1 MRVRWGQ
8 LVWFSLLVIAVLA
21 TVALTTKDVVK
32 RITLGL
38 DLRGGFEVLYEAK
51 PHEKGQKITPQTL
64 ASAAEALR
72 NRIDVLGVT
81 EPDITIEGNNRIR
94 VQLAGVKD
102 KEKARDI
109 LGKPARLTFR
119 DPTGKKVL
127 LDGGDLKE
135 GGASQDYDQNG
146 RPAVSLEL
154 KNPEKF
160 YDLTRKYVGQPMPIY
175 LDDQQL
181 DAPVI
186 NEPIPNGKAIIT
198 GNFTAES
205 AKTLANLLN
214 AGSLPVDLKEKQS
227 YSVDASLGQDSLMK
241 SLRAGLIAL
250 VMIFVFVIGY
260 YRLPGLIAVLTLVAY
275 SYLVLLTFS
284 LLKVTLTLPGIAAYI
299 LGIGMAVDANIIMY
313 ERIKEEMRRGKSIP
327 ASVRSGSRRSFLTI
341 FDANITTVLAA
352 AVLFYFGT
360 AGVKGFAVSLIVS
373 IAVSF
378 LTAVALARILMTLLL
393 KANVLKSPG
402 LFGVKE
408 SEIGEL

>member
-8 LVWFSLLVIAVLA
+8 LVWFSLLVIAILT
-21 TVALTTKDVVK
+21 TVALTTKDIVK

-38 DLRGGFEVLYEAK
+38 DLRGGFEVLYEAI
-51 PHEKGQKITPQTL
+51 PHEKGQTITPQVL
-64 ASAAEALR
+64 ASTAEALR

-81 EPDITIEGNNRIR
+81 EPDITIEGNDRIR

-102 KEKARDI
+102 KEKAREI
-109 LGKPARLTFR
+109 LGRPARLTFR
-119 DPTGKKVL
+119 DPTGKQVL
-127 LDGGDLKE
+127 LDGRDLKA
-135 GGASQDYDQNG
+135 GGASQDYDQSG

-154 KNPEKF
+154 KDPQKF
-160 YDLTRKYVGQPMPIY
+160 YNLTKKYLGQPMPIY
-175 LDDQQL
+175 LDNQRL

-198 GNFTAES
+198 GNFTVES

-250 VMIFVFVIGY
+250 AMIFVFVIGF
-260 YRLPGLIAVLTLVAY
+260 YRLPGLIAAVTLVAY
-275 SYLVLLTFS
+275 SYLVLLTFT
-284 LLKVTLTLPGIAAYI
+284 LLHVTLTLPGIAAYI

-327 ASVRSGSRRSFLTI
+327 TATRTGSRRSFLTI
-341 FDANITTVLAA
+341 FDANVTTMLAA
-352 AVLFYFGT
+352 AVMFYFGT

-373 IAVSF
+373 IVVSL

-393 KANVLKSPG
+393 KANVLKSPA

>member
-38 DLRGGFEVLYEAK
+38 DLRGGFEVLYVAK
-51 PHEKGQKITPQTL
+51 PHDKEQKITPKTL

-81 EPDITIEGNNRIR
+81 EPDITIEGSNRIR

-102 KEKARDI
+102 KEKAREI

-127 LDGGDLKE
+127 LDGSDLKE
-135 GGASQDYDQNG
+135 GGASQDYDQSG
-146 RPAVSLEL
+146 RPAVSLQL
-154 KNPEKF
+154 KNPQQF

-175 LDDQQL
+175 LDNQRL

-214 AGSLPVDLKEKQS
+214 AGSLPVDLQEIQS

-260 YRLPGLIAVLTLVAY
+260 YRLPGLIAAVTLVAY

-284 LLKVTLTLPGIAAYI
+284 LLHVTLTLPGIAAYI

-327 ASVRSGSRRSFLTI
+327 AAVRSGSRRSFLTI

-378 LTAVALARILMTLLL
+378 LTAVALARILMNLLL
-393 KANVLKSPG
+393 KANVLKSPA

>member
-21 TVALTTKDVVK
+21 MVALTTKDIVK

-72 NRIDVLGVT
+72 NRIDVLGVS
-81 EPDITIEGNNRIR
+81 EPDITIEGSNRIR

-102 KEKARDI
+102 KEKAREI

-119 DPTGKKVL
+119 DPTGKHVL
-127 LDGGDLKE
+127 LDGRALKE
-135 GGASQDYDQNG
+135 GGASLDYDQNG
-146 RPAVSLEL
+146 RPSVSLEL
-154 KNPEKF
+154 KNPQKF

-175 LDDQQL
+175 LDNQQL

-214 AGSLPVDLKEKQS
+214 AGSLPVDLQEKQS

-260 YRLPGLIAVLTLVAY
+260 YRLPGLIAAVTLVAY
-275 SYLVLLTFS
+275 SYLVLLTFT
-284 LLKVTLTLPGIAAYI
+284 LLHVTLTLPGIAAYI

-327 ASVRSGSRRSFLTI
+327 AAVRSGSRRSFLTI

-352 AVLFYFGT
+352 VVLFYFGT

-378 LTAVALARILMTLLL
+378 LTAVALARILMNLLL
-393 KANVLKSPG
+393 KANVLKSPA